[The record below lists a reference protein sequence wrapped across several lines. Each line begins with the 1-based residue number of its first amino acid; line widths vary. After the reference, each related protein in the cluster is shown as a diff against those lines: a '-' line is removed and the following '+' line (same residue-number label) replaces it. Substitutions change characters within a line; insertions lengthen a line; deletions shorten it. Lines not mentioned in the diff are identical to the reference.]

1 MIKVAPLDITRML
14 AVDST
19 GMAYA
24 PNLYQIQDKD
34 VRELYVRD
42 TTVEKYRYIKEVGV
56 IYYIA
61 DPRSPVNQMGYSN
74 AEALIIAKSNY
85 GLAADWKPD
94 ALVERLITRY
104 REDTNGVAYVAL
116 NTAAKALHNSSLAAN
131 FISEQLNIKM
141 QSGLMPEDTLVVIE
155 YINKLNTII
164 NLLPNQMKTLNEA
177 KQSVLLDNEQKKA
190 RGGKTITTSMLAT
203 DAKDIEAQAEA
214 ERARLGLNKKDAN
227 SPLRGKFQMN
237 YETTK

>member
-1 MIKVAPLDITRML
+1 MIEVAPLDIVRML
-14 AVDST
+14 AVNEQ
-19 GMAYA
+19 GIPYA

-56 IYYIA
+56 IYYLA
-61 DPRSPVNQMGYSN
+61 DPRSPVNQMGYSR
-74 AEALIIAKSNY
+74 AESLVIAKSNY
-85 GLAADWKPD
+85 GIDADWQPD

-104 REDTNGVAYVAL
+104 KEDVNGVAYVAL

-131 FISEQLNIKM
+131 FISEQLNEKM
-141 QSGLMPEDTLVVIE
+141 QSGLLPEDTLVVIE

-177 KQSVLLDNEQKKA
+177 KQSVLLDNQQKKA
-190 RGGKTITTSMLAT
+190 RGGKVITTSMLAT
-203 DAKDIEAQAEA
+203 DAKDIEAQAQA
-214 ERARLGLNKKDAN
+214 ERARLGLNKQEDT
-227 SPLRGKFQMN
+227 PLRGRVQMN
-237 YETTK
+237 YESTK